1 MWTYKHVGVH
11 AYECGRVIMNGY
23 LWTDMHEHMHM
34 DKIYIWIDRRAWICT
49 MDNYL
54 VVICVCVT
62 KHICQT
68 KCQPYE

>member
-34 DKIYIWIDRRAWICT
+34 DNNTYG
-49 MDNYL
+49 
-54 VVICVCVT
+54 
-62 KHICQT
+62 
-68 KCQPYE
+68 

>member
-34 DKIYIWIDRRAWICT
+34 DNNTYGQIDVRGS
-49 MDNYL
+49 
-54 VVICVCVT
+54 V
-62 KHICQT
+62 Q
-68 KCQPYE
+68 